1 MQVIFIDGSNK
12 PKNIVDSEWPVEEQ
26 IYTLKK
32 VYSMALQP
40 GVFGFELVEI
50 SLSDLSAPYEFYDS
64 KRFAIIIGEEMQKEF
79 AENIF
84 KEEEVELE
92 AL

>member
-12 PKNIVDSEWPVEEQ
+12 PKQIGDSEWPVEEQ

-32 VYSMALQP
+32 VYRMGLQA
-40 GVFGFELVEI
+40 GVFGFELKEI

-64 KRFAIIIGEEMQKEF
+64 KRFAVIIGEEMQKEF
-79 AENIF
+79 EEDIF
-84 KEEEVELE
+84 KEEEVELA

>member
-32 VYSMALQP
+32 VYKMNLQP

-64 KRFAIIIGEEMQKEF
+64 KRFGIIIGEEMQKEF
-79 AENIF
+79 AEDIF